1 MTRHILT
8 AFAVATALGTAAQT
22 TNLVVEETNGTKTS
36 IPTSQIAGVLFE
48 DAPEYRDA
56 DYLLHAI
63 YASSGENG
71 TYTIE
76 LGTDAPDESG
86 NPTDVGEMQVKL
98 QLVATKSA
106 DPYEA
111 VIPSGFY
118 RVGDASKP
126 FSININDSGLWTRV
140 EEGSEGTVFLIFM
153 DGSVDVKRN
162 AAGEYDIRI
171 EMLAMSG
178 EPVNLRY
185 QGPIKLSVA
194 ASEYE
199 SFTEDQNV
207 TFTGGQERYYGNWY
221 MPFADDALAQFYTGS
236 FTAEGVQTEGYWLN
250 IEAYFPKS
258 DNPMDVNTPL
268 PDGTYR
274 ADLRENVEYYSY
286 NPFSFVRGA
295 ELEFMGQ
302 VYQTGT
308 YLTLIN
314 KEGRRYIAHIRDGE
328 FTVSD
333 SGKKVAFDFTDEN
346 GNKITGNFDG
356 NIVVGNFCDNADK
369 QPARPYS
376 TLKDNHTLIF
386 PSTAMAL
393 VFQEPETLVNG
404 YDSYFLAITDTDL
417 DNPTKDYMQFTV
429 LTEPGKGLVNGTYNV
444 TMDFGA
450 NTVIPGRVD
459 YGGNIMFSWYGDMD
473 STDPDGYQTTLAPI
487 EKGSFTISDGPAEG
501 TKTLT
506 FDLYDDT
513 DLGPDGGNAHKISGT
528 WTGTMVIYN
537 PEAEQ
542 LPALKPA
549 R

>member
-8 AFAVATALGTAAQT
+8 ALAVATALGTVAQT

-36 IPTSQIAGVLFE
+36 IPTSQISGVLFE

-56 DYLLHAI
+56 DHLLHAI

-76 LGTDAPDESG
+76 LGTDAPDENG
-86 NPTDVGEMQVKL
+86 NPTDIGELQVKL
-98 QLVATKSA
+98 QLVATQST

-111 VIPSGFY
+111 VIPPGFY

-140 EEGSEGTVFLIFM
+140 EEGSEGVVFMIFM

-178 EPVNLRY
+178 EQVNLRY
-185 QGPIKLSVA
+185 RGPIKLSVA
-194 ASEYE
+194 ASEFE
-199 SFTEDQNV
+199 PFTEDQNV

-250 IEAYFPKS
+250 IEAYFPKA

-274 ADLRENVEYYSY
+274 ADLREKVEYYSY
-286 NPFSFVRGA
+286 NPFTFVRGA
-295 ELEFMGQ
+295 ELEVMGQ

-308 YLTLIN
+308 YLTHIS
-314 KEGRRYIAHIRDGE
+314 KEGRRYIAHIREGV

-333 SGKKVAFDFTDEN
+333 NGKKVAFDFTDEN
-346 GNKITGNFDG
+346 GNKITGSFDG
-356 NIVVGNFCDNADK
+356 KIVVGNFCDNADK

-376 TLKDNHTLIF
+376 TLKDDHSLIF

-404 YDSYFLAITDTDL
+404 YDSYFLAITDTNL
-417 DNPTKDYMQFTV
+417 DNPTKDYLQFTV
-429 LTEPGKGLVNGTYNV
+429 LTEPGKGLENGTYDV

-459 YGGNIMFSWYGDMD
+459 YGGHIMFSWYGDMD

-487 EKGSFTISDGPAEG
+487 EKGSFTISDGPTAD
-501 TKTLT
+501 TKTFT

-513 DLGPDGGNAHKISGT
+513 DLGPDGGNAHEISGT

>member
-236 FTAEGVQTEGYWLN
+236 FTAEGVQTSVKMW
-250 IEAYFPKS
+250 
-258 DNPMDVNTPL
+258 NTTATIRSHSCAERNWSSWDRYTRPAPTL
-268 PDGTYR
+268 HSSIK
-274 ADLRENVEYYSY
+274 RED
-286 NPFSFVRGA
+286 A
-295 ELEFMGQ
+295 
-302 VYQTGT
+302 T
-308 YLTLIN
+308 
-314 KEGRRYIAHIRDGE
+314 
-328 FTVSD
+328 
-333 SGKKVAFDFTDEN
+333 
-346 GNKITGNFDG
+346 
-356 NIVVGNFCDNADK
+356 
-369 QPARPYS
+369 
-376 TLKDNHTLIF
+376 
-386 PSTAMAL
+386 
-393 VFQEPETLVNG
+393 
-404 YDSYFLAITDTDL
+404 
-417 DNPTKDYMQFTV
+417 
-429 LTEPGKGLVNGTYNV
+429 
-444 TMDFGA
+444 
-450 NTVIPGRVD
+450 
-459 YGGNIMFSWYGDMD
+459 
-473 STDPDGYQTTLAPI
+473 
-487 EKGSFTISDGPAEG
+487 
-501 TKTLT
+501 
-506 FDLYDDT
+506 
-513 DLGPDGGNAHKISGT
+513 
-528 WTGTMVIYN
+528 
-537 PEAEQ
+537 
-542 LPALKPA
+542 
-549 R
+549 